1 MYTPGD
7 NTNGVAVPGFLENLS
22 NHVHGATTHFP
33 IALLFV
39 SAGLDL
45 FASRWPGARS
55 AAWLLLVLGAVGTV
69 LGTLTGL
76 AAHLAYEN
84 VERLHDPIERHQNLG
99 FATTAVFVGLTAW
112 RWRSLRLGKDIGGTR
127 LYLLL
132 LLAGL
137 VVLGLTGFL
146 GGNLNLDWGVGVRGV
161 TR

>member
-1 MYTPGD
+1 M
-7 NTNGVAVPGFLENLS
+7 PGFLEGLL

-39 SAGLDL
+39 SAGLDV
-45 FASRWPGARS
+45 FARRWPGLRP
-55 AAWLLLVLGAVGTV
+55 AAWLLLVLGTLGAV

-99 FATTAVFVGLTAW
+99 FATTAIFLGLAAW
-112 RWRSLRLGKDIGGTR
+112 RWRSLRLSKDVGGTR
-127 LYLLL
+127 LYLILML
-132 LLAGL
+132 VGLA
-137 VVLGLTGFL
+137 VLGLTGLL
-146 GGNLNLDWGVGVRGV
+146 GGNLLSNWGDGVRGA